1 MMKVR
6 LLSGI
11 LAVAGALGVQP
22 SSRAEVIE
30 EIVARVNDDVITR
43 TELQEAEQ
51 GAMEEIYS
59 SRSGEELDKELTK
72 AKTELLKDLITKKM
86 LVQQAERL
94 YDLSKMQDAF
104 VRQFKEQQKIAT
116 NAELEK
122 VLKDEGL
129 TLDEFKKR
137 LVEINAPNSVIDYEV
152 RDKIS
157 VSDAE
162 VESYYKDNAQELATP
177 DRASFREIV
186 LLSDGR
192 TQEETLALAR
202 SLAAKA
208 RAGGSFI
215 DLAKE
220 NSQVDP
226 IVRGSLLGPFTKGEL
241 AKELEQAVLAMKPG
255 EISEPVVVGNAVHVI
270 QLESRDVSAMPAL
283 EAMKDKISTAIERR
297 KFNAALQEYLD
308 GLWRR
313 SEIHVADEYVPRLPT
328 EYRKYVK

>member
-152 RDKIS
+152 RQDLSLRRRGRVVLQGQRAGAGDSRSS
-157 VSDAE
+157 VL
-162 VESYYKDNAQELATP
+162 QR
-177 DRASFREIV
+177 DRSAVRRTHP
-186 LLSDGR
+186 GR
-192 TQEETLALAR
+192 DSCARPLAR
-202 SLAAKA
+202 SQGASRRELHRPRQGELPGRSDRPRQPARPVHQG
-208 RAGGSFI
+208 RAGEGAGAGRPRDEAGG
-215 DLAKE
+215 DLRTRGRRE
-220 NSQVDP
+220 
-226 IVRGSLLGPFTKGEL
+226 RGSRHS
-241 AKELEQAVLAMKPG
+241 AR
-255 EISEPVVVGNAVHVI
+255 EP
-270 QLESRDVSAMPAL
+270 
-283 EAMKDKISTAIERR
+283 
-297 KFNAALQEYLD
+297 
-308 GLWRR
+308 
-313 SEIHVADEYVPRLPT
+313 
-328 EYRKYVK
+328 